1 MRLISL
7 DPERRLE
14 NRASQKLRRIQR
26 CRYRQVKSG
35 KEMQTRGEGNIRI
48 RQPARVKEQ
57 TA

>member
-14 NRASQKLRRIQR
+14 NRAIQKLRRIQR
-26 CRYRQVKSG
+26 RRNREIKSRE
-35 KEMQTRGEGNIRI
+35 EMQTRGEGNIRI
-48 RQPARVKEQ
+48 RQPACVEEQ

>member
-7 DPERRLE
+7 DLDGHLE
-14 NRASQKLRRIQR
+14 NRAIQKLRRVQR
-26 CRYRQVKSG
+26 RRNREIKSRE
-35 KEMQTRGEGNIRI
+35 EMQTRGEGNIRI